1 MKCITNGVEV
11 RRVSD
16 KVAEHYI
23 SREGWNYC
31 QKKEQ
36 NDGYI
41 CPKCGKRYL
50 SKPEKC
56 SGFIVVH
63 RHKEG
68 RGDVAKRIP
77 CDSKVFNKGVIYTPV
92 WK

>member
-16 KVAEHYI
+16 KIAEHYV

-31 QKKEQ
+31 QKKERKE
-36 NDGYI
+36 GYT
-41 CPKCGKRYL
+41 CPECGKHYL

-56 SGFIVVH
+56 SGFTVIH

>member
-16 KVAEHYI
+16 KIAEHYI
-23 SREGWNYC
+23 SREGWSYC
-31 QKKEQ
+31 QKKERKE
-36 NDGYI
+36 GYT
-41 CPKCGKRYL
+41 CPKCGKHYL

-56 SGFIVVH
+56 SGFTVVVH
-63 RHKEG
+63 RHKKG
-68 RGDVAKRIP
+68 NVSKRIP
-77 CDSKVFNKGVIYTPV
+77 CGSKVFNKEFIYAPV

>member
-16 KVAEHYI
+16 KIAEHYI

-31 QKKEQ
+31 QKKERKE
-36 NDGYI
+36 GYT
-41 CPKCGKRYL
+41 CPKCGKHYI

-56 SGFIVVH
+56 SGFAVVH
-63 RHKEG
+63 RDKK
-68 RGDVAKRIP
+68 RNVSKRIP
-77 CDSKVFNKGVIYTPV
+77 CDSKVFNKEFIYVPV

>member
-16 KVAEHYI
+16 KIAEHYVF
-23 SREGWNYC
+23 REGWNYC
-31 QKKEQ
+31 QKKERKE
-36 NDGYI
+36 GYT
-41 CPKCGKRYL
+41 CPECGKHYI

-56 SGFIVVH
+56 SGLAVIH
-63 RHKEG
+63 RDKK
-68 RGDVAKRIP
+68 RNVSKRIP
-77 CDSKVFNKGVIYTPV
+77 CGSKVFNKEFIYAPV